1 MIKYVFI
8 STVIAV
14 FATGAFAAERGQGMG
29 AGGQRQYRNL
39 DTNGDGYISSQEIQ
53 AYKQRID
60 SIAQNLNK
68 ADLNKDGKVDISEFS
83 AFEEKQAQ
91 EPEQK

>member
-1 MIKYVFI
+1 MIKQVLI
-8 STVIAV
+8 TTVIAV
-14 FATGAFAAERGQGMG
+14 SAAGVFAAERGQGMG
-29 AGGQRQYRNL
+29 AGGERQYRNL

-60 SIAQNLNK
+60 SIAQNLSE
-68 ADLNKDGKVDISEFS
+68 ADTNKDGKVDISEFS